1 MLHELCLVEATATS
15 PQLSLSRMLRAE
27 DGYRCSRRIWSS
39 FSLAELSRFDS
50 QLLLAVAVPET
61 AEALS
66 FFRALLHQPA
76 HIPTLAVVPS
86 ESSEELLRTTSQ
98 AADDFMFWPIREQE
112 LHQRVKR
119 LLGVARPDLEAA
131 KRALTTE
138 LGLAQVLGEAPAFVE
153 VLANLSRMGPSDA
166 PVLISG
172 ETGTGKEVC
181 ARAIHALSQRRHGP
195 FIPVDCGAIPEHL
208 AESELFGHARGAF
221 TDAHRDHKG
230 LVSLADGGTLFLDE
244 IDTLSLS
251 TQAKFLRFI
260 QESTYR
266 PVGAEQFLRANVRV
280 IAATNRR
287 LEQSVRDKQFR
298 NDLYYRLDVLRLL
311 LPPLRERRGDIGL
324 LARSFLETLGSQ
336 KAAGPKTL
344 SPAALRRLEAYDWPG
359 NVRELLNVMQRA
371 VVLATGAQIL
381 PRHVVLSTGDD
392 FADERSPANFRS
404 ARSEAIAAFERRY
417 LQEILHRHQGNITHA
432 AREAGQ
438 DRRAFGRLAKKYK
451 TDIGA

>member
-1 MLHELCLVEATATS
+1 MPHELCLVEPTATT

-27 DGYRCSRRIWSS
+27 DGYRCSRRMWSS
-39 FSLAELSRFDS
+39 FSMADLGRFDS
-50 QLLLAVAVPET
+50 QLLLAVAVPESQ
-61 AEALS
+61 EAIN
-66 FFRALLHQPA
+66 FFRALAHQPA
-76 HIPTLAVVPS
+76 RIPMLVVVPS
-86 ESSEELLRTTSQ
+86 ESSEELLQSTSE
-98 AADDFMFWPIREQE
+98 AADDFLFWPIREQE

-119 LLGVARPDLEAA
+119 LLGVSRPDLEVA
-131 KRALTTE
+131 KRALTGE
-138 LGLAQVLGEAPAFVE
+138 LGLAQVVGSAPAFLE
-153 VLANLSRMGPSDA
+153 VLGHLSRMGPSDA

-181 ARAIHALSQRRHGP
+181 ARAIHLLSRRRHGP

-244 IDTLSLS
+244 IDTLSLP

-266 PVGAEQFLRANVRV
+266 AVGAEQFSRANVRV
-280 IAATNRR
+280 IAATNRT

-298 NDLYYRLDVLRLL
+298 NDLYFRLNVLRLL
-311 LPPLRERRGDIGL
+311 LPPLRERRGDIEV
-324 LARSFLETLGSQ
+324 LAQHFLEKLGDQ
-336 KAAGPKTL
+336 ETAPRKTI
-344 SPAALRRLEAYDWPG
+344 SRAALRRLEAYDWPG
-359 NVRELLNVMQRA
+359 NVRELFNVMQRA
-371 VVLATGAQIL
+371 VVLSPGAQIL
-381 PRHVVLSTGDD
+381 PCHIVISTSD
-392 FADERSPANFRS
+392 APASGGVSSNFRS
-404 ARSEAIAAFERRY
+404 ARSQAIATFERHY
-417 LQEILHRHQGNITHA
+417 VEEILQKHHGNITHA
-432 AREAGQ
+432 ARDAGQ

>member
-1 MLHELCLVEATATS
+1 MHELCLVEPAMTT

-39 FSLAELSRFDS
+39 FAVADLIRQDS
-50 QLLLAVAVPET
+50 KLLLAVAVPET
-61 AEALS
+61 TEAVR
-66 FFRALLHQPA
+66 FFQALLRQPVR
-76 HIPTLAVVPS
+76 IPTLAVVPS
-86 ESSEELLRTTSQ
+86 ESSEELLRTTTEV
-98 AADDFMFWPIREQE
+98 ADDFMFWPIREQE

-119 LLGVARPDLEAA
+119 LLGVSRPDLEAA
-131 KRALTTE
+131 KRTLTAE
-138 LGLAQVLGEAPAFVE
+138 LGLAQVIGSAPAFLE

-181 ARAIHALSQRRHGP
+181 ARAIHLLSRRRHGP

-208 AESELFGHARGAF
+208 AESELFGHMRGAF

-266 PVGAEQFLRANVRV
+266 PVGAEQFSRANVRV
-280 IAATNRR
+280 IAATNRT
-287 LEQSVRDKQFR
+287 LEQSVREKQFR
-298 NDLYYRLDVLRLL
+298 NDLYFRLNVLRLL
-311 LPPLRERRGDIGL
+311 LPALRERRGDVEV
-324 LARSFLETLGSQ
+324 LARYFLEKLGNQEANARKSLSQ
-336 KAAGPKTL
+336 G
-344 SPAALRRLEAYDWPG
+344 ALRRLEAYDWPG
-359 NVRELLNVMQRA
+359 NVRELFNVMQRA
-371 VVLATGAQIL
+371 VVLSPGAQVL
-381 PRHVVLSTGDD
+381 PCHIVISTNDVP
-392 FADERSPANFRS
+392 ADESSSSNFRR

-417 LQEILHRHQGNITHA
+417 VQEILQKHQGNITHA
-432 AREAGQ
+432 ARDAGQ
-438 DRRAFGRLAKKYK
+438 DRRAFGRLAKKYRM
-451 TDIGA
+451 DLGA

>member
-1 MLHELCLVEATATS
+1 MPHELCLVEPTVMT
-15 PQLSLSRMLRAE
+15 PQLSLSRMLREE

-39 FSLAELSRFDS
+39 FSVADLSRFDS
-50 QLLLAVAVPET
+50 QLLLAVAVPESQ
-61 AEALS
+61 EVIS
-66 FFRALLHQPA
+66 FFRALAHQPA
-76 HIPTLAVVPS
+76 RVPTLAVVPS
-86 ESSEELLRTTSQ
+86 ESSEELLQTTAE
-98 AADDFMFWPIREQE
+98 AADDFLFWPIREQE

-131 KRALTTE
+131 KRALTGE
-138 LGLAQVLGEAPAFVE
+138 LGLAQVVGSAPAFIE

-181 ARAIHALSQRRHGP
+181 ARAIHLLSRRRHGP

-244 IDTLSLS
+244 IDTLSLP

-266 PVGAEQFLRANVRV
+266 AVGAEQFSRANVRV
-280 IAATNRR
+280 IAATNRT

-298 NDLYYRLDVLRLL
+298 NDLYFRLNVLRLL
-311 LPPLRERRGDIGL
+311 LPPLRERRGDIEV
-324 LARSFLETLGSQ
+324 LARYFLEKLGDQEAAPRKMLSQ
-336 KAAGPKTL
+336 
-344 SPAALRRLEAYDWPG
+344 AALRRLEAHDWPG
-359 NVRELLNVMQRA
+359 NVRELFNVMQRA
-371 VVLATGAQIL
+371 VVLSPGAQIL
-381 PRHVVLSTGDD
+381 PCHIVICTSDSSAGEGVS
-392 FADERSPANFRS
+392 SNFRS
-404 ARSEAIAAFERRY
+404 ARSDAIAAFERKY
-417 LQEILHRHQGNITHA
+417 VQEILQKHHGNITHA
-432 AREAGQ
+432 ARDAGQ
-438 DRRAFGRLAKKYK
+438 DRRAFGRLAKKYRM
-451 TDIGA
+451 DIGA